1 MLIDKVLNYKEEY
14 RDEIEKMKSLDLPVI
29 LFGAGKTRDFNLQFM
44 RSLGINPVAFCDNSV
59 DKQGQTVDNIE
70 ILSFQQTRERYPRAY
85 YYITTQMYYE
95 EIRQQLI
102 DAGCADKQISE
113 YDIIFQLQWEE
124 NCMEYYKQNADK
136 IEWIYS
142 ELADAQSREVLFNRL
157 LFLRTRNRKYML
169 NIRNKTQYFE
179 KDLINYKKIGC
190 YVDLGMYTG
199 DTISEFID
207 ESEGCYQSIY
217 GFEPDEEIYK
227 TAMNNLKQ
235 ERGIKFVPLA
245 TADYDGV
252 ANVENSLGVMQTIAT
267 GIFAPE
273 ESENNTF
280 HVCKL
285 DTYFKDISDKIDF
298 IKMDIEGAEYATL
311 KGASDRI
318 ASDRP
323 ALAVCVYH
331 KQEDILEIPMLCKEL
346 VDNYQIYLRHY
357 SDNQTETVCY
367 FITKEEENE
376 R

>member
-136 IEWIYS
+136 IEWLYS

-179 KDLINYKKIGC
+179 KDLINYKKNR
-190 YVDLGMYTG
+190 L
-199 DTISEFID
+199 
-207 ESEGCYQSIY
+207 
-217 GFEPDEEIYK
+217 
-227 TAMNNLKQ
+227 
-235 ERGIKFVPLA
+235 
-245 TADYDGV
+245 
-252 ANVENSLGVMQTIAT
+252 
-267 GIFAPE
+267 
-273 ESENNTF
+273 
-280 HVCKL
+280 
-285 DTYFKDISDKIDF
+285 
-298 IKMDIEGAEYATL
+298 
-311 KGASDRI
+311 
-318 ASDRP
+318 
-323 ALAVCVYH
+323 
-331 KQEDILEIPMLCKEL
+331 LC
-346 VDNYQIYLRHY
+346 
-357 SDNQTETVCY
+357 
-367 FITKEEENE
+367 
-376 R
+376 